1 MTKTSPKRKTP
12 SLTPLVFATQYESL
26 LLQGL
31 QKPVD
36 LSITDRGE
44 DELTDALRE
53 VMRKKDWTKTDLIRV
68 SAMTFT
74 MALISEMTGEDF
86 EEDED
91 EEDEDND
98 D

>member
-1 MTKTSPKRKTP
+1 MTKPSPKRKTP
-12 SLTPLVFATQYESL
+12 ALSPLVFATQYESL

-36 LSITDRGE
+36 LFLTDRGE

-53 VMRKKDWTKTDLIRV
+53 VMRKKDWTKADLIRV

-74 MALISEMTGEDF
+74 MALISELTGEDF
-86 EEDED
+86 EEDE
-91 EEDEDND
+91 EDEGED
-98 D
+98 DDD